1 MTRFV
6 AISQRPYHTWRMRI
20 ALTLLILAA
29 AALLPLSASA
39 FDLDESL
46 KAGDIQY
53 DAGQPLML
61 VAQGDGMSL
70 SQATAE
76 VRRRLK
82 PGDRIISAET
92 RVQGGR
98 EVHIIKVLTK
108 DQKVK
113 THRFNGRRR

>member
-20 ALTLLILAA
+20 ALTIVLLAA
-29 AALLPLSASA
+29 AAVLPSPASA
-39 FDLDESL
+39 VGLEETL
-46 KAGDIQY
+46 KAGDVQY
-53 DAGQPLML
+53 AGQPLML
-61 VAQGDGMSL
+61 IAQNNGMSL
-70 SQATAE
+70 SQATSE
-76 VRRRLK
+76 VRRRLG

>member
-20 ALTLLILAA
+20 ALTLLLLAA
-29 AALLPLSASA
+29 AAVLPLPASA
-39 FDLDESL
+39 FDLEETL
-46 KAGDIQY
+46 KAEHVQY
-53 DAGQPLML
+53 VGQPLML
-61 VAQGDGMSL
+61 IAQDDGMSL
-70 SQATAE
+70 SQATSE

-82 PGDRIISAET
+82 PGDRIINAET

>member
-6 AISQRPYHTWRMRI
+6 AINQRPYHTWRMRI
-20 ALTLLILAA
+20 ALALLLLAA
-29 AALLPLSASA
+29 AALLPLPAGA
-39 FDLDESL
+39 FDLEETL
-46 KAGDIQY
+46 KAEHVQY
-53 DAGQPLML
+53 AGQPLMTI
-61 VAQGDGMSL
+61 AQDDGMSL
-70 SQATAE
+70 SQATSA
-76 VRRRLK
+76 VRSRLG

>member
-20 ALTLLILAA
+20 ALTLLLLAA
-29 AALLPLSASA
+29 ATVLPSPASA
-39 FDLDESL
+39 FDLEETL
-46 KAGDIQY
+46 QAGHVQY
-53 DAGQPLML
+53 AGQPLML
-61 VAQGDGMSL
+61 VAQNDGMSL
-70 SQATAE
+70 SQATSE

-82 PGDRIISAET
+82 SGDRIISAET

-108 DQKVK
+108 DQRVK